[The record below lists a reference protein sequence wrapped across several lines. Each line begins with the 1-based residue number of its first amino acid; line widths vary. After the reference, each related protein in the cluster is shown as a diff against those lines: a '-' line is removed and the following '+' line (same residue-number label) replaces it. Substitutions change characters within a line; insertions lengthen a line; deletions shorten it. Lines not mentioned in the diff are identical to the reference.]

1 MRKHTQTDTEKL
13 KEAELVTRARQQDAE
28 AFAELYASVYRDLY
42 RFALYTLGNPE
53 DAEDVVS
60 DTVTD
65 AYAAIHKLRSVG
77 AFRPWIFRILTNKCR
92 MILKSYVNRTLPLET
107 DIQTPDRNYAE
118 IQDVRNAFAR
128 LDEQERLILS
138 LTIFAGYSNEES
150 ARLLHM
156 KSGTLRSIKSRTL
169 DKLETLLHYERS
181 VSNE

>member
-1 MRKHTQTDTEKL
+1 
-13 KEAELVTRARQQDAE
+13 
-28 AFAELYASVYRDLY
+28 
-42 RFALYTLGNPE
+42 
-53 DAEDVVS
+53 
-60 DTVTD
+60 
-65 AYAAIHKLRSVG
+65 
-77 AFRPWIFRILTNKCR
+77 
-92 MILKSYVNRTLPLET
+92 MILKSYVNRTFPLEI

-156 KSGTLRSIKSRTL
+156 KSGTLRSIKSRSL